1 MIRVTDHAIQRLFER
16 GAHSSLLEELCASGE
31 ALQVALATRLHRA
44 CVAALTLGQTD
55 YHITL
60 DGLRFII
67 RDGAVVTV
75 VTSREERWARKNG
88 IARQREVAA
97 Q

>member
-1 MIRVTDHAIQRLFER
+1 MIRVTAHAIDRLFER
-16 GAHSSLLEELCASGE
+16 GAHHALLDEILASPEPIHE
-31 ALQVALATRLHRA
+31 AIASRLRRA
-44 CVAALTLGQTD
+44 CVAALKLGLTD
-55 YHITL
+55 YHVTL

-75 VTSREERWARKNG
+75 VTNREEYWARKNG
-88 IARQREVAA
+88 IARPREAAA

>member
-1 MIRVTDHAIQRLFER
+1 MIRVTEHAIQRLFER
-16 GAHSSLLEELCASGE
+16 GLHSSLLDELCASAE
-31 ALQVALATRLHRA
+31 PIRDALASRLQRA
-44 CVAALTLGQTD
+44 CIAALKLGLTE
-55 YHITL
+55 YHVTL

-75 VTSREERWARKNG
+75 VTSREEHWARKNG
-88 IARQREVAA
+88 IARHREAMA